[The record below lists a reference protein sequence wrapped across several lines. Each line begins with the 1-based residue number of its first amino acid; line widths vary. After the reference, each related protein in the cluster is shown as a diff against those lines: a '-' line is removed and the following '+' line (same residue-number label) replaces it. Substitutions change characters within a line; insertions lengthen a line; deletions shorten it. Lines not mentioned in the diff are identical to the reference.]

1 MAEPYGMTIRESRVR
16 QGLSQKRLSDL
27 AGISRRHLAALEKGA
42 NISVEV
48 LKAVTRALGLR
59 TIDLGDGLT
68 IHDSPHDLTNARLLP
83 FADEIARQG
92 RQVIELANNLRAF
105 ARPASD
111 AVEQPASDEAA
122 DLRDMM
128 LAFAKDAA
136 SLTDRKTIR
145 QLQRGV
151 AKLRNRSQTA

>member
-1 MAEPYGMTIRESRVR
+1 MAERYGTTIREARVR
-16 QGLSQKRLSDL
+16 QGLSQNRLSEL

-48 LKAVTRALGLR
+48 LKAVTRALGLT

-68 IHDSPHDLTNARLLP
+68 IHDAPGDLTGARLLP

-92 RQVIELANNLRAF
+92 QQVIELANNLRAF
-105 ARPASD
+105 ARPGGDS
-111 AVEQPASDEAA
+111 VEQPASDEAA

-128 LAFAKDAA
+128 LQFAKDVAT
-136 SLTDRKTIR
+136 LTDRKTIR

-151 AKLRNRSQTA
+151 AKLRNRSVSA